1 MPGVNLPKI
10 GPPEKS
16 SSAKPVSPLPQD
28 WTDQDFREAFESL
41 NIPSEMF
48 HHREH
53 IRLAW
58 IYSRQYPQE
67 QALGLMVQG
76 IEAFAK
82 HHGAASKYHHTI
94 TVAWMR
100 LVRHAARLAPSA
112 PDFNTFA
119 SVHPRLF
126 NPRLL
131 EYYYSKARLQSDA
144 ARHDWIEPDLR
155 SLP

>member
-1 MPGVNLPKI
+1 MPDINLPKI

-16 SSAKPVSPLPQD
+16 SSAKPVSLLPQG

-67 QALGLMVQG
+67 QALALMVQG

-126 NPRLL
+126 DLRLL

-144 ARHDWIEPDLR
+144 ARHAWIEPDLR
-155 SLP
+155 PLP